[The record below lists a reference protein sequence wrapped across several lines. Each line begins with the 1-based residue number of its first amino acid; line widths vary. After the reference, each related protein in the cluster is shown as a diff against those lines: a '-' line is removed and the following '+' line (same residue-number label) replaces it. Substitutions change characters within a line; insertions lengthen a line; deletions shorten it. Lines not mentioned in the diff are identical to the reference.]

1 MVNAAGRMRAVMV
14 YAALTRRCLSEAGPA
29 PEKAPV
35 VSAYHPQDLAGEPGL
50 QPPRSPL
57 GHAASGLAGSVRARL
72 KRPPPPLPRADGAL
86 LKAAAAIVLL
96 GGLATGLALYLGH
109 REVPLEPVVQPA
121 RIGAIALMVP
131 QDLTGAE
138 PDDSSRLVGMVRLRL
153 DWPSLGPAQPQAPN
167 RQRLLITLSPQDKV
181 NEPQTQLSVYAR
193 FLTPTVWSNPGG
205 LVVRGFRKGS
215 PYENDELYVSVPDG
229 RGFAA
234 RCPLD
239 GIKTDVTRPD
249 LDEPCRVTFRH
260 RGMDVNIRF
269 PRAIIADWELM
280 LGGVRRTIDGL
291 MR

>member
-1 MVNAAGRMRAVMV
+1 M
-14 YAALTRRCLSEAGPA
+14 T
-29 PEKAPV
+29 
-35 VSAYHPQDLAGEPGL
+35 AYHPQDLVAEQALHAHSSQPAHPGAGL
-50 QPPRSPL
+50 TSLVRS
-57 GHAASGLAGSVRARL
+57 RL
-72 KRPPPPLPRADGAL
+72 KRPPPPLPRADAALFKMAIAIMLIGAL
-86 LKAAAAIVLL
+86 AS
-96 GGLATGLALYLGH
+96 GLALYLTH
-109 REVPLEPVVQPA
+109 RNEEGEPVVQPA
-121 RIGAIALMVP
+121 RIGSIALMVP
-131 QDLTGAE
+131 QNLTGVE

-153 DWPSLGPAQPQAPN
+153 DWPSLGPAQVQN
-167 RQRLLITLSPQDKV
+167 RQRLLVTLTPQDKV

-215 PYENDELYVSVPDG
+215 PYEGDELYVSVPDG

-239 GIKTDVTRPD
+239 NGRSD

-269 PRAIIADWELM
+269 PRSIIADWELM
-280 LGGVRRTIDGL
+280 LGGVRRTIDGM

>member
-1 MVNAAGRMRAVMV
+1 MTAYDPQDIAAG
-14 YAALTRRCLSEAGPA
+14 
-29 PEKAPV
+29 
-35 VSAYHPQDLAGEPGL
+35 PGL
-50 QPPRSPL
+50 PAHP
-57 GHAASGLAGSVRARL
+57 AAGLAGLVRARL

-86 LKAAAAIVLL
+86 FKAAAAIM
-96 GGLATGLALYLGH
+96 LAGALASGLALYVTH
-109 REVPLEPVVQPA
+109 REEPREAVVQPA
-121 RIGAIALMVP
+121 RIGTIALMVP
-131 QDLTGAE
+131 QDLTGVE

-153 DWPSLGPAQPQAPN
+153 DWPSLGPAQPQSPL
-167 RQRLLITLSPQDKV
+167 RQRLLVTLSPPDKV

-215 PYENDELYVSVPDG
+215 PYEGEELYVSVPDG

-239 GIKTDVTRPD
+239 GIKADPARPD
-249 LDEPCRVTFRH
+249 LDEPCRVTFKH

>member
-1 MVNAAGRMRAVMV
+1 M
-14 YAALTRRCLSEAGPA
+14 T
-29 PEKAPV
+29 
-35 VSAYHPQDLAGEPGL
+35 AYHPQDLAVQPSPHPLQGLPGH
-50 QPPRSPL
+50 P
-57 GHAASGLAGSVRARL
+57 ASGLAGAVRARL
-72 KRPPPPLPRADGAL
+72 KRPPPPLPRADQAV
-86 LKAAAAIVLL
+86 LKAAAAIMLV
-96 GGLATGLALYLGH
+96 GGLATGMALYATHPGEE
-109 REVPLEPVVQPA
+109 RETVVQPA

-153 DWPSLGPAQPQAPN
+153 DWPSLGPAAIGPTALQS
-167 RQRLLITLSPQDKV
+167 RQRLLVTLSPQDKV

-215 PYENDELYVSVPDG
+215 PYEGDELYVSVPDG

-239 GIKTDVTRPD
+239 AAKAEPGRPD

-280 LGGVRRTIDGL
+280 LGGVRRTIDGM

>member
-1 MVNAAGRMRAVMV
+1 VATA
-14 YAALTRRCLSEAGPA
+14 SQ
-29 PEKAPV
+29 KAPDV
-35 VSAYHPQDLAGEPGL
+35 TAYHPQDSAEERGL
-50 QPPRSPL
+50 QPAQGMPAHP
-57 GHAASGLAGSVRARL
+57 GAGLAGMVRSRL
-72 KRPPPPLPRADGAL
+72 KRPPPPLPRADAAL
-86 LKAAAAIVLL
+86 LKAAGAIMLAGCV
-96 GGLATGLALYLGH
+96 ATGLALYGTH
-109 REVPLEPVVQPA
+109 REDEREALVQPA
-121 RIGAIALMVP
+121 RIGQIALMVP

-153 DWPSLGPAQPQAPN
+153 DWPSLGPAQVGPSPIQN
-167 RQRLLITLSPQDKV
+167 RQRLLVTLTPQDKV

-215 PYENDELYVSVPDG
+215 PYEGDELYVSVPDG

-234 RCPLD
+234 RCPLEA
-239 GIKTDVTRPD
+239 GRSEPGRPD
-249 LDEPCRVTFRH
+249 LDEPCRVTFKH

-280 LGGVRRTIDGL
+280 LGGVRRTIDGM

>member
-1 MVNAAGRMRAVMV
+1 MTEGADV
-14 YAALTRRCLSEAGPA
+14 T
-29 PEKAPV
+29 
-35 VSAYHPQDLAGEPGL
+35 AYHPQDLAADEGL
-50 QPPRSPL
+50 PSHQ
-57 GHAASGLAGSVRARL
+57 GVHAHHAAGLASMVRSRL
-72 KRPPPPLPRADGAL
+72 KRPPPPLPRADAAL
-86 LKAAAAIVLL
+86 LKAACAIM
-96 GGLATGLALYLGH
+96 LAGALAMGMALYLTTRH
-109 REVPLEPVVQPA
+109 DENEPVAQPA
-121 RIGAIALMVP
+121 RIGTIALMVP
-131 QDLTGAE
+131 QNLTGAE
-138 PDDSSRLVGMVRLRL
+138 ADDSSRLVGMVRLRL
-153 DWPSLGPAQPQAPN
+153 DWPSLGPAQPQN
-167 RQRLLITLSPQDKV
+167 RQRLLVTLSPQDKV

-215 PYENDELYVSVPDG
+215 PYEGDELYVSVPDG

-239 GIKTDVTRPD
+239 NARPD

-280 LGGVRRTIDGL
+280 LGGVRHTIDGM

>member
-1 MVNAAGRMRAVMV
+1 M
-14 YAALTRRCLSEAGPA
+14 T
-29 PEKAPV
+29 
-35 VSAYHPQDLAGEPGL
+35 AYHPQDPVVEQVLHSHQSPPTHAGAGL
-50 QPPRSPL
+50 TNLVRS
-57 GHAASGLAGSVRARL
+57 RL
-72 KRPPPPLPRADGAL
+72 KRPPPPLPRADAALFKTAIAIMFAGAL
-86 LKAAAAIVLL
+86 AS
-96 GGLATGLALYLGH
+96 GLALYLTH
-109 REVPLEPVVQPA
+109 RDEGGEPVVQPA
-121 RIGAIALMVP
+121 RIGSIALMVP
-131 QDLTGAE
+131 QNLTGVE

-153 DWPSLGPAQPQAPN
+153 DWPSLGPAQVGPAQLGPSQIQS
-167 RQRLLITLSPQDKV
+167 RQRLLVTLTPQDKV

-215 PYENDELYVSVPDG
+215 PYEGDELYVSVPDG

-239 GIKTDVTRPD
+239 NGKSDFGRPD

-269 PRAIIADWELM
+269 PRSIIADWELM
-280 LGGVRRTIDGL
+280 LGGVRRTIDGM